1 MYIYIYVYIKI
12 CVHTGM
18 CALMCIS
25 TPTYIYIYI
34 YVYIYIYIYIYAHAP
49 VHCTLIHYISYTCVV
64 VHAHPAHLCSRYV
77 RHLYL
82 YHGWRI
88 SASVSPASPAYIQP
102 TNCRHT
108 HNCNHNTFHTPPACP
123 PPPEE
128 YGGWATGWRR
138 APTLH
143 PLAMPD
149 TWQSGRVHI
158 AHLPPPKETGGGRD
172 QRCNGG

>member
-1 MYIYIYVYIKI
+1 MYIYIYKCAHMFIRMHARTSCYIAMSLLHHI
-12 CVHTGM
+12 QLTADIHTT
-18 CALMCIS
+18 AITSHSKPL
-25 TPTYIYIYI
+25 
-34 YVYIYIYIYIYAHAP
+34 
-49 VHCTLIHYISYTCVV
+49 
-64 VHAHPAHLCSRYV
+64 
-77 RHLYL
+77 
-82 YHGWRI
+82 
-88 SASVSPASPAYIQP
+88 
-102 TNCRHT
+102 
-108 HNCNHNTFHTPPACP
+108 ACP

-172 QRCNGG
+172 ERCNGG

>member
-1 MYIYIYVYIKI
+1 MKCRCLL
-12 CVHTGM
+12 CVLMQRTCNAHLSS
-18 CALMCIS
+18 AL
-25 TPTYIYIYI
+25 
-34 YVYIYIYIYIYAHAP
+34 
-49 VHCTLIHYISYTCVV
+49 VHCIMIHPIAHMCSVL
-64 VHAHPAHLCSRYV
+64 HACPAHSCIARLS
-77 RHLYL
+77 
-82 YHGWRI
+82 
-88 SASVSPASPAYIQP
+88 
-102 TNCRHT
+102 T
-108 HNCNHNTFHTPPACP
+108 TFHTRVLYCMLIQRTCVAVMCGTYTYITVGVYLPPCLLLLLLTSNQLTADIHTTATTSHSKPLACP

>member
-1 MYIYIYVYIKI
+1 MQWMNV
-12 CVHTGM
+12 CVFA
-18 CALMCIS
+18 CVCVRAR
-25 TPTYIYIYI
+25 
-34 YVYIYIYIYIYAHAP
+34 
-49 VHCTLIHYISYTCVV
+49 CTCDAY
-64 VHAHPAHLCSRYV
+64 LCSRYT

-82 YHGWRI
+82 YHGWRM
-88 SASVSPASPAYIQP
+88 SASGLLLLLLTSNQLTADI
-102 TNCRHT
+102 HT
-108 HNCNHNTFHTPPACP
+108 TTFHTPTACP